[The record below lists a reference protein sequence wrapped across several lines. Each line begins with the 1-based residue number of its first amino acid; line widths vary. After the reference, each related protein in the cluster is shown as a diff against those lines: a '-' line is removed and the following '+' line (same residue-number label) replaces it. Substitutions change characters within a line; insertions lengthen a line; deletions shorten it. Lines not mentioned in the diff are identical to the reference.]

1 MRWIP
6 LERARPRRCW
16 SRGQRGQTVV
26 LIAFMITFITMLL
39 GLVIDSVRLYVLY
52 VQAQRT
58 AEAGALAGVIYMPTY
73 FSTAAIDGNSAMS
86 RACAETAKN
95 GVPCAAAAGL
105 IGAWP
110 SIVPGKPYDLMVTVT
125 LAANNFF
132 LTLLDPSLATSTVS
146 ASSTAEFLPPVQLGS
161 RQTYFGDEADGK
173 DHFYAALDG
182 PQDLKEWGDALT
194 PTTEE
199 GNSDPIANPD
209 PTWNGSSLLYT
220 TSYGKNTNHQQTP
233 GWPMANPNQQPPGF
247 TGQDGVLGYT
257 YEIVVPAASLPVDV
271 QVYNPRYDPGDHSL
285 TSDHFQGWEN
295 VFTGCPASATPF
307 PTASNCHFEQANLYM
322 TMSYSLYKVPLWFER
337 GKDQFVASKSYTP
350 VDTYD
355 QDLADKG
362 CTAGSQVYDFTTGCT
377 PTSSYADLAGWTTIG
392 TITQAGTYRLTV
404 DAGTIGYGSK
414 QYSVKLN
421 PAASDPSLQL
431 FAWNDMCVI
440 FAATQTDSSG
450 TVDQAFDLGNVP
462 ASYAGHTLDFS
473 LYDPGDANANVY
485 MRVLD
490 PSGNSP
496 ALPSWVRTATVNGQT
511 WIDASNY
518 YYNGLTLNLPI
529 AIPQT
534 YTGGW
539 WQVEYRTN
547 ASGGIGDK
555 ITIAISLK
563 GNPLHLVG

>member
-1 MRWIP
+1 
-6 LERARPRRCW
+6 
-16 SRGQRGQTVV
+16 V
-26 LIAFMITFITMLL
+26 LIAFVIVFLIMLL

-73 FSTAAIDGNSAMS
+73 FNTAAIDGNSATS

-105 IGAWP
+105 VGAWP
-110 SIVPGKPYDLMVTVT
+110 STVTGKPYDLMVTVT

-146 ASSTAEFLPPVQLGS
+146 ASSTAEFLPSVQLGS
-161 RQTYFGDEADGK
+161 RQTYFGDPTQGDK
-173 DHFYAALDG
+173 FYAAMDG

-199 GNSDPIANPD
+199 GNSDPVANADGWPWD
-209 PTWNGSSLLYT
+209 GRTVTAPYT
-220 TSYGKNTNHQQTP
+220 TSYGKYTNHPQKT
-233 GWPMANPNQQPPGF
+233 GWPIPNPNQQPPGF

-257 YEIVVPAASLPVDV
+257 YEIDVPDTMALPVQV
-271 QVYNPRYDPGDHSL
+271 QIYNPRYDPGNPCISSSPC
-285 TSDHFQGWEN
+285 TTYPYVATNDHFQGWEN
-295 VFTGCPASATPF
+295 VFPNCSTLAQWNTQG
-307 PTASNCHFEQANLYM
+307 SNRGSDTCHFNSSTLYM
-322 TMSYSLYKVPLWFER
+322 TMSYSLYKVQLSFER
-337 GKDQFVASKSYTP
+337 AVDQPIAS
-350 VDTYD
+350 V
-355 QDLADKG
+355 
-362 CTAGSQVYDFTTGCT
+362 
-377 PTSSYADLAGWTTIG
+377 SYAPLDTLAYDLKQAGCATDGTQVFDFALNACEFATRYPDLTSPWTTVA
-392 TITQAGTYRLTV
+392 TITQTGTYRLTI

-421 PAASDPSLQL
+421 PAASDPNLRI

-440 FAATQTDSSG
+440 FQAPNGGSG
-450 TVDQAFDLGNVP
+450 TLDQAFDLGNVP

-473 LYDPGDANANVY
+473 LYDPGDANAHVY

-496 ALPSWVRTATVNGQT
+496 PLPSWVIPITIAGQT
-511 WIDASNY
+511 WIDASY
-518 YYNGLTLNLPI
+518 YRYNGLTLNLPI
-529 AIPQT
+529 AISKT

-539 WQVEYRTN
+539 WQVEYRTDS
-547 ASGGIGDK
+547 ASGIDDK